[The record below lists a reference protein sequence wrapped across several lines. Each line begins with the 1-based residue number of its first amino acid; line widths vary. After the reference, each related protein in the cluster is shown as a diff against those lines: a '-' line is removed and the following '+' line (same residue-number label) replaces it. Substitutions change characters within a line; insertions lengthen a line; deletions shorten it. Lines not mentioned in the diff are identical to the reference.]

1 MMWPFNRRKKE
12 IEQTERPFSI
22 SKPETSKKVEIER
35 MANRLQDVLLKTEQE
50 VVILCVGSDRST
62 GDALGPFVGSM
73 LVEKNIPFPVY
84 GTLEEPV
91 HALNLKNVI
100 KEIHQQYTNPFI
112 LGVDACLGDEKNIGM
127 VLLEEGPFIP
137 GNAVHKNLPSI
148 GNYHIKAIVNYLYPF
163 APIQSLNSTRL
174 LTVKRLAEII
184 VEIIV
189 RASTIEDKAES
200 NK

>member
-1 MMWPFNRRKKE
+1 MWPFNRRKKE

>member
-1 MMWPFNRRKKE
+1 MWPFKRRKRE

-35 MANRLQDVLLKTEQE
+35 MANRLQEVLLKTEQE

-62 GDALGPFVGSM
+62 GDSLGPFVGSM

-100 KEIHQQYTNPFI
+100 KEINQQYSNPFI
-112 LGVDACLGDEKNIGM
+112 LGVDACLGDEKNIGL

-189 RASTIEDKAES
+189 RASTIDDKAES
-200 NK
+200 NE